1 MKKIGVIG
9 SRDLSCKILEWIVR
23 EGQVEVVGVVAPP
36 FKGWWND
43 NLRQTAHNLNI
54 DVIEDLDLLVQRKP
68 EIIFSIN
75 YWKIIEEEIIEKIPE
90 GIVNIHHSYLLKYR
104 GRYSTSW
111 AIMNARRLNVW
122 IHGTTLHYIK
132 KELDAGPIIASS
144 HCDITE
150 SDTAESLF
158 LKVENLALEMFKGN
172 FLKILDCQIKSFLNP
187 DPEFFYYDIN
197 SNKNIDTNFE
207 GIQIAE
213 NDFLR
218 AWTFKNRQIPSFSEK
233 NDERLKIKL

>member
-9 SRDLSCKILEWIVR
+9 SRDLSSKILEWIVK

-54 DVIEDLDLLVQRKP
+54 DVLEDLNLLVQKKP

-122 IHGTTLHYIK
+122 RHGTTLHYIN

-144 HCDITE
+144 YCDITE

-158 LKVENLALEMFKGN
+158 LKVENLALKC
-172 FLKILDCQIKSFLNP
+172 LKVIF
-187 DPEFFYYDIN
+187 
-197 SNKNIDTNFE
+197 
-207 GIQIAE
+207 
-213 NDFLR
+213 
-218 AWTFKNRQIPSFSEK
+218 
-233 NDERLKIKL
+233 